1 MVLLLL
7 LIDWHVCFIP
17 RSRWFDRWSCVL
29 FLGKQCFHSPMPLQ
43 KRLWFIP
50 SFCAFLWMLTWLF
63 SSVKNVSIIGYDR
76 HWPCRLGIDGLFNS
90 TNFPI
95 VCLQFLSS
103 VFHRSLSLESFVC
116 VVKFAR
122 IYIFVGIINGITFFV
137 SISDNLLLKCNNTAD
152 FLMLIL

>member
-17 RSRWFDRWSCVL
+17 RSSWFDCWSCVL
-29 FLGKQCFHSPMPLQ
+29 FLGKHCFHSLMPLQ
-43 KRLWFIP
+43 KWLWFIP
-50 SFCAFLWMLTWLF
+50 SFCAFLWMLTWLS

-95 VCLQFLSS
+95 VYLQFLSS

-116 VVKFAR
+116 MVKFAW
-122 IYIFVGIINGITFFV
+122 IYIFVGVINGITFFV
-137 SISDNLLLKCNNTAD
+137 PFQIIYCWHVTTLLI
-152 FLMLIL
+152 F